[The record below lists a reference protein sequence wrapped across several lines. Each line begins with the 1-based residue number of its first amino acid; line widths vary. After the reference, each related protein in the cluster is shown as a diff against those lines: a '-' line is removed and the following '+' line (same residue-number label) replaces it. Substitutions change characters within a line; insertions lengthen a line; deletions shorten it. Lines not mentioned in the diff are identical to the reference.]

1 MSIRILALSLLAGLR
16 HFFSRKKATVSAA
29 STEAAEAAE
38 DETDAKEMEAYIRDE
53 DEGDGEEDKR
63 SAIIANGVDG
73 KYIYFFKK
81 TLLSPHKVHIIEHI
95 CLKRISCT
103 FYDRQIRSRS
113 RVPDPDRC
121 G

>member
-1 MSIRILALSLLAGLR
+1 M
-16 HFFSRKKATVSAA
+16 SAA

-73 KYIYFFKK
+73 KYIF
-81 TLLSPHKVHIIEHI
+81 
-95 CLKRISCT
+95 
-103 FYDRQIRSRS
+103 
-113 RVPDPDRC
+113 
-121 G
+121 